1 LIGLLTAL
9 IALGMALTYRSNRFI
24 NFAQADMGTIPV
36 VLIVMLMTAWGW
48 PYLVAVPVGILAALA
63 VGAIVELAVIRRFFK
78 APRLLI
84 TVASLG
90 LSQLLTAIAIL
101 LPRLWGV
108 DFPLLGQR
116 LPAPFHLEF
125 SIGTVV
131 FDANDLIAMIVA
143 PLALVGL
150 ALFLRLSSVGV
161 AIRASADSAD
171 RASLLG
177 VPVKRL
183 QTLVWSVAS
192 LLAFTAIFCGPASSV
207 AGVRCPHGWGA
218 APRACRS
225 RARPHDEPAGDR
237 RQRRCSRHPRGLD
250 RLRCVEPAADR
261 PHPRPGH
268 HPGARTL
275 SERVD
280 ARRRGRVVDMAECGR
295 RAPDPRRSGPHPVV
309 QLVKGRRS
317 P

>member
-1 LIGLLTAL
+1 
-9 IALGMALTYRSNRFI
+9 M
-24 NFAQADMGTIPV
+24 
-36 VLIVMLMTAWGW
+36 
-48 PYLVAVPVGILAALA
+48 
-63 VGAIVELAVIRRFFK
+63 GAIVELAVIRRFFK

-90 LSQLLTAIAIL
+90 LSQLLTGIAIL

-143 PLALVGL
+143 PLALIGL

-161 AIRASADSAD
+161 TIRASADSAD

-192 LLAFTAIFCGPASSV
+192 LLAFTAIFLR
-207 AGVRCPHGWGA
+207 AGILGLPVFGA
-218 APRACRS
+218 LTVGVLLRALAALVLGRMTNLL
-225 RARPHDEPAGDR
+225 GDR

-295 RAPDPRRSGPHPVV
+295 RAPDPGRSGPHPRGAAREVGDV
-309 QLVKGRRS
+309 RRHRCGRA
-317 P
+317 